1 MTGSESK
8 VSDAMSGLKDKSL
21 DSLGDSSIFKSLGID
36 SGSSFASGLSEG
48 AGDNKSLNNAMDS
61 MLTKTKNS
69 KSSFEKSGTDLMT
82 SFTSGIKKGKSDAVG
97 AISVILT
104 AVRNTAKEH
113 YSQFQSAGSYLVQGF
128 ANGISAN
135 KYIAAAKAKE
145 MAKSA
150 SDAAKKQLDEHSPSK
165 VFYGIGDFAGQG
177 FVNALDD
184 YAKVS
189 HNAGARLGAEAQAGL
204 GSSISK
210 IVDTMNDMD
219 FDPTIRPVMDL
230 SGIHSG
236 ISEMSRIM
244 PNGETFQVGA
254 NVEAIS
260 NNMRNSQNGM
270 DNADVVAAI
279 NKLSNKLDGR
289 SGDSYIIGDITYDD
303 GDNITNAVRSLTR
316 EIKVRRRM

>member
-1 MTGSESK
+1 
-8 VSDAMSGLKDKSL
+8 
-21 DSLGDSSIFKSLGID
+21 
-36 SGSSFASGLSEG
+36 
-48 AGDNKSLNNAMDS
+48 
-61 MLTKTKNS
+61 
-69 KSSFEKSGTDLMT
+69 
-82 SFTSGIKKGKSDAVG
+82 
-97 AISVILT
+97 
-104 AVRNTAKEH
+104 
-113 YSQFQSAGSYLVQGF
+113 
-128 ANGISAN
+128 
-135 KYIAAAKAKE
+135 

-189 HNAGARLGAEAQAGL
+189 HNAGARLGIEAQAGL
-204 GSSISK
+204 GGSISK
-210 IVDTMNDMD
+210 IVDTMNNMD

-254 NVEAIS
+254 NIDAIS
-260 NNMRNSQNGM
+260 ANMHERQNGI
-270 DNADVVAAI
+270 NNGDVIAAI
-279 NKLSNKLDGR
+279 NKLGKKLDNV
-289 SGDSYIIGDITYDD
+289 SGDSYTINGVTYDD
-303 GDNITNAVRSLTR
+303 GSNVANTVKALTR